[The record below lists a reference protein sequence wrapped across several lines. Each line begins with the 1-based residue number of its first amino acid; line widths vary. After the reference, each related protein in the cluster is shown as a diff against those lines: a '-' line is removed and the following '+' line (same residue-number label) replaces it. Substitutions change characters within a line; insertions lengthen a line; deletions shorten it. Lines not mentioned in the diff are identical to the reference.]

1 MAYFFAGALVLLA
14 AALVARLVGEWR
26 HYADGEHVIT
36 RRQLILRVASA
47 ADLVLLLALL
57 GVGTRLRFASVEAGI
72 AYWGLC
78 LVLALTA
85 MALAGWDLRLVRR
98 VFRRRRAESYRRLSR
113 YIRALERTRGGGEP
127 QG

>member
-36 RRQLILRVASA
+36 WRQLILRVASA
-47 ADLVLLLALL
+47 ADLVLLLVLL

-85 MALAGWDLRLVRR
+85 MVLAGWDLRLVRR

-113 YIRALERTRGGGEP
+113 YIRALERSRGGGEP